1 MANQSYRAAVIGC
14 GKISRGHANAYQA
27 SDRVDLVAGA
37 DVFEAAR
44 EGFAKEF
51 GLSAM
56 YADAAEM
63 LDAEKPDI
71 VSICT
76 WPPMHAD
83 LVELAFSKGVK
94 AVWCEKPMSVSMDDA
109 DRMVNA
115 AEAAGGLLVINHQR
129 CYGAAYNQ
137 ALDLIKEGAI
147 GDLVQITGI
156 CAGDA
161 LTDGTHL
168 IDMTRY
174 LNGDN
179 PVAAVFGAIDM
190 TPMGDVNPDGM
201 GTVEFNQSR
210 TRYGHHVET
219 SSMAILLFE
228 NGVRGHLE
236 MGRISRGGYQRFLI
250 DGTEGRIEVSGDR
263 AWDDGSRVKV
273 RRADG
278 PQETLET
285 SELTNMMEGVLAD
298 IVANFETGKP
308 HRLNGAMAR
317 EDLKI
322 INSIYTS
329 ARTHMI
335 VRAPLDGAGAPIEE
349 MIASGEV
356 APN

>member
-1 MANQSYRAAVIGC
+1 MGNQTYRAAVIGC
-14 GKISRGHANAYQA
+14 GKISRGHANAYQV
-27 SDRVDLVAGA
+27 SDRVELVAGA
-37 DVFEAAR
+37 DVFEGAR
-44 EGFAKEF
+44 NGFAEQY

-56 YADAAEM
+56 YADAGEM

-71 VSICT
+71 VSVCT

-94 AVWCEKPMSVSMDDA
+94 AVWCEKPMSVSLEDA
-109 DRMVNA
+109 NRMVGA
-115 AEAAGGLLVINHQR
+115 ADAAGGLLVINHQR
-129 CYGAAYNQ
+129 CYGPSYNQ
-137 ALDLIKEGAI
+137 ALDLIRDGAI

-228 NGVRGHLE
+228 NGVRAHLE
-236 MGRISRGGYQRFLI
+236 MGRASRGGYQRFLI
-250 DGTEGRIEVSGDR
+250 DGTDGRIEVSGDQ
-263 AWDDGSRVKV
+263 AWPDGSRVKV

-278 PQETLET
+278 PKETLQ
-285 SELTNMMEGVLAD
+285 SPDPANDMEGVLVD
-298 IVANFETGKP
+298 IVAHIETGKA
-308 HRLNGAMAR
+308 HRLNGASAR

-322 INSIYTS
+322 INAIYTS
-329 ARTHMI
+329 ARNRMI
-335 VRAPLDGAGAPIEE
+335 VRAPFATEGAPLEE
-349 MIASGEV
+349 MIASGEIQ
-356 APN
+356 PN